1 MAAVGAAGKPSS
13 RSLPV
18 FLALLLLL
26 SSPFLARAAG
36 AGSCRG
42 ESGLRPGEA
51 RDTEACGLNLQLEH
65 SFELDDS
72 IRFKKRG
79 TLLWS
84 VGPDSSLSLSQKQL
98 SEEERNKLREVATE
112 GGMYRVRIPRRPL
125 GSMEE
130 AGVEYVTSFI
140 RACSMVESHLSDRL
154 TVHTD
159 VAGNIIGLSIVTM
172 PSSCHGA
179 EVEDVDLE
187 LFNTTVLLQQP
198 IPAAVPETAAFIE
211 RMEQEQ
217 AQKAKNPQ
225 EQKSFFAKYWM
236 YIIPIVLFLMMSGA
250 PDAGG
255 QGGGNGGSAGG
266 GGR

>member
-1 MAAVGAAGKPSS
+1 MEGAMAAFE
-13 RSLPV
+13 RLPCV
-18 FLALLLLL
+18 CLFLVLTLL
-26 SSPFLARAAG
+26 SSSPQVLVRASA
-36 AGSCRG
+36 ACRG
-42 ESGLRPGEA
+42 EAGVKSGEA
-51 RDTEACGLNLQLEH
+51 RDSETCGLNLQLEH

-72 IRFKKRG
+72 IHFKKRG
-79 TLLWS
+79 TILWN
-84 VGPDSSLSLSQKQL
+84 VGPEPSLSLTQKQL
-98 SEEERNKLREVATE
+98 TEDERNKLREVAT
-112 GGMYRVRIPRRPL
+112 GGGLYRLRIPRQPL
-125 GSMEE
+125 GSIEE
-130 AGVEYVTSFI
+130 KAVEYVTTFV
-140 RACSMVESHLSDRL
+140 RACSLVESHLSDRL
-154 TVHTD
+154 IVHTD
-159 VAGNIIGLSIVTM
+159 IAGNIIGLSAVAV

-187 LFNTTVLLQQP
+187 LFNTTILLQQP

-211 RMEQEQ
+211 RLEQEQ

>member
-1 MAAVGAAGKPSS
+1 MAAMGAVERPS
-13 RSLPV
+13 RLSLPIFSV
-18 FLALLLLL
+18 LLLLL
-26 SSPFLARAAG
+26 SLFLAQAAG
-36 AGSCRG
+36 VNSCRG
-42 ESGLRPGEA
+42 ELGLRPGDA
-51 RDTEACGLNLQLEH
+51 RDSEACGLNLQLEH

-79 TLLWS
+79 TLLWN
-84 VGPDSSLSLSQKQL
+84 VGPDPSLSLSQKQL
-98 SEEERNKLREVATE
+98 TEEERNKLR
-112 GGMYRVRIPRRPL
+112 
-125 GSMEE
+125 
-130 AGVEYVTSFI
+130 
-140 RACSMVESHLSDRL
+140 CSMVESHLSDRL

-159 VAGNIIGLSIVTM
+159 VAGNIIGLSIVTV
-172 PSSCHGA
+172 PGSCHGA

-198 IPAAVPETAAFIE
+198 IPAAIPETAAFIE

-250 PDAGG
+250 PDGGG